1 MGENIPAVNA
11 RGGPGAKDLPVL
23 KRVGRL
29 FQGNNQGE
37 RMGAVVRTGGRA
49 AAGTL
54 EKRGDPGQDLALLV
68 EQWPGPAAAIGR
80 DGSVACAN
88 AAAGPLLD
96 ALRAASGGLAAVGA
110 AQSGRMLEPL
120 TIAGPRGPET
130 YEIAIVPA
138 DGRVLVTARDI
149 SLAANMRVALA
160 DSRRRYK
167 DLVEISSDFAWE
179 TDRAGAFVFVSPRG
193 ALGFTA
199 EELVGRDASFI
210 LIDDED
216 EAGGARVSPFAPRCR
231 LEWHE
236 VWARGADGAQR
247 RVAISALPLFD
258 ADGAYSGAR
267 GLCRDVT
274 DALARDTALAEA
286 RNRERLLA
294 YLTRTIRDEVEPE
307 AMLAAAAGAI
317 ARALGANGSA
327 IWRVGSEGAVVAA
340 QFGEPAPAA
349 LDSHDAMA
357 DLRAARLSQD
367 AAVEIHTDRAHALA
381 IAASYRHAVNGA
393 VVLWRGP
400 GRPAWS
406 ESDRAVMTD
415 FAGQLGIA
423 LAQLAQHEALA
434 RHARTDAMTGLLNR
448 RTFAELL
455 RQRLAQAKRTGRSGA
470 LLYLDLDNFK
480 LVNDRFGHQKGDE
493 ALKAVAVKLKDG
505 SRVGDL
511 AARLGGDEFALWLEE
526 VDLQGAVAKAKAL
539 LAMNAELAP
548 FSGDPARPLGLSVG
562 VALHRPG
569 RPETDEELMARADA
583 AMYRIKHATKNGL
596 EIAPDAGEAA

>member
-1 MGENIPAVNA
+1 MGENIPAVNGP
-11 RGGPGAKDLPVL
+11 GGPGAKDLRLL

-29 FQGNNQGE
+29 FRGNNQDG
-37 RMGAVVRTGGRA
+37 RMGSVVRTGGRA
-49 AAGTL
+49 AAAVPPDSGVS
-54 EKRGDPGQDLALLV
+54 GQGLAALV
-68 EQWPGPAAAIGR
+68 ERWPGPAVLVAR
-80 DGSVACAN
+80 DGGIEVAN

-96 ALRAASGGLAAVGA
+96 ALRASAGGLVAVAAA
-110 AQSGRMLEPL
+110 EAGRVLEPL
-120 TIAGPRGPET
+120 TIAGPQGPRT
-130 YEIAIVPA
+130 YELAVVPVG
-138 DGRVLVTARDI
+138 GRVLVTARDV

-179 TDRAGAFVFVSPRG
+179 TDRSGAFVFVSPQG
-193 ALGFTA
+193 ALGFAA
-199 EELVGRDASFI
+199 EALVGRDASFI
-210 LIDDED
+210 LIDEGD
-216 EAGGARVSPFAPRCR
+216 AGEERASPFAPRRR
-231 LEWHE
+231 LEWQE
-236 VWARGADGAQR
+236 VWVRGADGAQR

-258 ADGAYSGAR
+258 ADGAFCGAR

-274 DALARDTALAEA
+274 DALARDAALADA

-327 IWRVGSEGAVVAA
+327 IWRMQGEDAVLAA
-340 QFGEPAPAA
+340 RFGEPAPAA
-349 LDSHDAMA
+349 LDSHDAMTA
-357 DLRAARLSQD
+357 LRAARLPDD
-367 AAVEIHTDRAHALA
+367 AAVAIDLGPAHALA

-393 VVLWRGP
+393 VVLWRGADRP
-400 GRPAWS
+400 GWS
-406 ESDRAVMTD
+406 GSDRAVMAD

-448 RTFAELL
+448 RTFAEML

-480 LVNDRFGHQKGDE
+480 LVNDRFGHQRGDE
-493 ALKAVAVKLKDG
+493 ALKTVAARLKDG
-505 SRVGDL
+505 SRAGDL

-526 VDLQGAVAKAKAL
+526 VDLHGAVAKARAL

-562 VALHRPG
+562 LALHRG
-569 RPETDEELMARADA
+569 SRPESDEELMARADA
-583 AMYRIKHATKNGL
+583 AMYRVKHATKNGL
-596 EIAPDAGEAA
+596 EIAPDAGDAA